1 MAGAWRR
8 GLGRLLVDTR
18 PLRESRDFRL
28 LFSGQ
33 VVSQIGNQL
42 RMVALPYQVYLITHS
57 PGMVGVLSLVQF
69 LPSMV
74 VALVA
79 GAVADA
85 ADRRTILLGSQLGQL
100 VTSSALAVLAWTGT
114 GRLWGLF
121 LIAGLAAAFQAFE
134 NPARRAAI
142 PRMVE
147 RSQVTAAMALNQVL
161 NQLSSVLGPALGGVL
176 IAALGLGVVYS
187 LDACSFL
194 AVLAAVWRM
203 SPIPPELAEPS
214 PAAAAPLTRGESAG
228 VAEAAASAAAPALPA
243 SIRTGSKTRAGQR
256 LPRAWRSLA
265 SGLQRIAEG
274 FVFLRAQPVLLAA
287 FLIDLDATFFGSP
300 VALFP
305 ALADSTFHVGAA
317 GLGLLYAAP
326 AVGALVCALASGW
339 VSRVYRQGLAVAVMV
354 LVWGAGITAFGLLDR
369 WFWLALLM
377 LAVAGAADMVS
388 AILRSTI
395 LQITVP
401 DRLRG
406 RLSALYFIFI
416 SGGPRLGDVEAGWVA
431 QWTSAGFS
439 VVSGGLAAALGALW
453 VVWRFPAFRR
463 FDART
468 VGEPATAG

>member
-1 MAGAWRR
+1 
-8 GLGRLLVDTR
+8 
-18 PLRESRDFRL
+18 
-28 LFSGQ
+28 
-33 VVSQIGNQL
+33 
-42 RMVALPYQVYLITHS
+42 
-57 PGMVGVLSLVQF
+57 
-69 LPSMV
+69 
-74 VALVA
+74 
-79 GAVADA
+79 
-85 ADRRTILLGSQLGQL
+85 
-100 VTSSALAVLAWTGT
+100 TGT
-114 GRLWGLF
+114 GRLWSLF
-121 LIAGLAAAFQAFE
+121 LIAGLAAALQAFE

-142 PRMVE
+142 PRLVG

-203 SPIPPELAEPS
+203 SPIPPEVAGPPAPTAVSLAP
-214 PAAAAPLTRGESAG
+214 GQSANA
-228 VAEAAASAAAPALPA
+228 AEAAATCSTAALAPSADVSAAGVA
-243 SIRTGSKTRAGQR
+243 RAGQR
-256 LPRAWRSLA
+256 SRALNSLA
-265 SGLQRIAEG
+265 NGWQRIVEG
-274 FVFLRAQPVLLAA
+274 VVFLRTHPVLLAA

-305 ALADSTFHVGAA
+305 ALADSTFQVGAA

-326 AVGALVCALASGW
+326 SIGALVCALASGW
-339 VSRVYRQGLAVAVMV
+339 VSRVYRQGQAVAVMV
-354 LVWGAGITAFGLLDR
+354 VVWGIGITAFGLLNR

-406 RLSALYFIFI
+406 RLSAIYFIFI
-416 SGGPRLGDVEAGWVA
+416 SGGPRLGDLEAGWVA

-439 VVSGGLAAALGALW
+439 VVSGGLAAVLGALW

-468 VGEPATAG
+468 AGESAAG